1 MRHRPLLLSIIVLV
15 GVAVVGGALIAW
27 SNDDSS
33 SSSRKAAPAS
43 GRVSANGDQAGE
55 RSRIHWSRRI
65 DAGLAEEDLQPF
77 LEAARDTT
85 RSQFPQQ
92 TVQLDRSAYGRSSWG
107 QCLGQDEATVT
118 RDREGWEWME
128 EGCEKSGIRVLSLP
142 IAQDVWL
149 LVNSRASMRPE
160 VEYYVNETLD
170 RAIETAEEAG
180 ITPLT
185 DDELSDSKSHY
196 AQFVERERT
205 AGTVP
210 MVG

>member
-1 MRHRPLLLSIIVLV
+1 MDRRPLLLLAAVVLV
-15 GVAVVGGALIAW
+15 AAVAAALFLLAGDDAGG
-27 SNDDSS
+27 SS
-33 SSSRKAAPAS
+33 PATDTPAN
-43 GRVSANGDQAGE
+43 GGVSANSDQAGE
-55 RSRIHWSRRI
+55 RSRIPWSQRI
-65 DAGLAEEDLQPF
+65 DAGLAEDDLEPF
-77 LEAARDTT
+77 LTAAQETT
-85 RSQFPQQ
+85 ENRFADQ
-92 TVQLDRSAYGRSSWG
+92 TVQLDRSAYGQTSWG

-118 RDREGWEWME
+118 RDRAGWAWLE

-142 IAQDVWL
+142 IAQGVWL

-170 RAIETAEEAG
+170 RATATAEDAG

-185 DDELSDSKSHY
+185 RAEIADSKSHY